1 MAAIIRIGMIPLASL
16 FLVPYYVGDDTSIVA
31 AAAFIIS
38 VFSNCV
44 NKIIELSRHI
54 NLIFIP
60 LFAKC

>member
-1 MAAIIRIGMIPLASL
+1 MIPLASL